1 MTIRSIRLL
10 PTARRRAAMALRIA
24 ITLPALGVIASPV
37 ASQAAAPA
45 AAMSAGRGFTAADLV
60 RLDRVSD
67 PQLSPDGSKL
77 AYVVRETDVDANRGR
92 TDLWLL
98 DLKAKDAKP
107 LRLTRHEANDSSP
120 RWAPSGDAVYFLS
133 TRSGSSQVW
142 RLPLGGGE
150 AQAVTA
156 FAIDVDNFKVSPK
169 GDRLVFSSEV
179 FRDCGDFACTK
190 ERLDAAG
197 KKKESGRTYD
207 ALFVRHWDTWRNG
220 TRSVLFSVAIG
231 ADGKASG
238 APVSLSGTLD
248 GDAPSKPSGG
258 DEEYS
263 ISPDG
268 AKVAFA
274 VRAAGR
280 EEAWSTNL
288 DVYEVPAT
296 GGTPV
301 NLTAQN
307 RATDTQ
313 PAYSPDGRWLAWLAM
328 ARPGFEAD
336 RFAILVLDRAT
347 GRSFELA
354 PAWDRSP
361 HSIEWAEDSKSLLAT
376 ADDVGNVPLF
386 RIGPIDL
393 KSVRTVARLTG
404 PGAVGEIATG
414 GPTIVYSQQNL
425 GSPAQLYAVDAKA
438 ASSTKGVT
446 DTDYL
451 AASTTP
457 GTTSPRGALAARQL
471 TRVNADKLADVRFGE
486 FEQYS
491 FAGAGGATVY
501 SWAMKPANFVAGRK
515 YPVAFIVHG
524 GPQSSFGNNW
534 SYRWNPQ
541 VYAGAGYAVVFVD
554 FHGSPGYGQRFTD
567 SISNDWGG
575 KPLEDLKLGLAA
587 AAAKYPWIDAGNAC
601 ALGASYGGY
610 MMNWIAGAW
619 ADGFR
624 CIVDHAGIYDTRSM
638 GSMTEEL
645 WFSEWESGG
654 TPWDPKSDYQKW
666 NPANLAKNWKTP
678 MLVLHG
684 EKDYR
689 VPYTQGIMTFTTLQR
704 RGIESRL
711 VMFPDENHWILKP
724 ANSLQWHREVL
735 GWLDAHLKK
744 N

>member
-1 MTIRSIRLL
+1 MSIRSTSPRARLV
-10 PTARRRAAMALRIA
+10 AAALCIA
-24 ITLPALGVIASPV
+24 AALPV
-37 ASQAAAPA
+37 AALAAAPLPG
-45 AAMSAGRGFTAADLV
+45 AGRGFTAADLV

-77 AYVVRETDVDANRGR
+77 AYVVRETDLDANRGR
-92 TDLWLL
+92 TDVWLL
-98 DLKAKDAKP
+98 DLKAKDAQP
-107 LRLTRHEANDSSP
+107 LRLTRHDANDSSP
-120 RWAPSGDAVYFLS
+120 RWAPAGNALYFLS

-142 RLPLGGGE
+142 RLSLGGGE
-150 AQAVTA
+150 AQPVTS
-156 FAIDVDNFKVSPK
+156 FPVDVDNFKVSPK
-169 GDRLVFSSEV
+169 GDRLVFSAEV
-179 FRDCGDFACTK
+179 FRDCADLACTK
-190 ERLDAAG
+190 QRLDAAG
-197 KKKESGRTYD
+197 KTKESGRTYD

-231 ADGKASG
+231 ADGKATG

-248 GDAPSKPSGG
+248 GDAPSKPNGG

-288 DVYEVPAT
+288 DVYEVPST

-307 RATDTQ
+307 HATDTQ

-361 HSIEWAEDSKSLLAT
+361 HSIEWAEDSKSLLVT

-393 KSVRTVARLTG
+393 KSVRNVVRLTG
-404 PGAVGEIATG
+404 PGAVGEVATG

-425 GSPAQLYAVDAKA
+425 GSPAQLYAVDAKSA
-438 ASSTKGVT
+438 ASAKGIA
-446 DTDYL
+446 DADYV
-451 AASTTP
+451 AASATP
-457 GTTSPRGALAARQL
+457 GTSSPRGAIAARQL
-471 TRVNADKLADVRFGE
+471 TRANADKLGEVRFGE

-554 FHGSPGYGQRFTD
+554 FHGSPGYGQKFTD

-619 ADGFR
+619 ADGFK

-654 TPWDPKSDYQKW
+654 TPWDPKADYQKW

-684 EKDYR
+684 EKDFR

-735 GWLDAHLKK
+735 GWLDGHLKK